1 MTRKG
6 IVGIYL
12 AAGKSERFGKNK
24 LCAQIGNYPLGS
36 LALLTAL
43 KSYLDKVI
51 VVTGETD
58 KCDWLA
64 PALSH
69 PDRKKWVQITCRD
82 AFKGQSYSL
91 QCGLRY
97 AEKLRAEA
105 VIVML
110 ADQPL
115 ISATMINQLIEIYHR
130 RKDGED
136 ITFVASTQSD
146 VICPPILFDSSI
158 FTDLYRLEGDMGARY
173 LIRNRKHE
181 GCFIEFTNPLL
192 FYDVDTW
199 EDYKKLQTKINT
211 PL

>member
-1 MTRKG
+1 
-6 IVGIYL
+6 
-12 AAGKSERFGKNK
+12 
-24 LCAQIGNYPLGS
+24 
-36 LALLTAL
+36 
-43 KSYLDKVI
+43 
-51 VVTGETD
+51 
-58 KCDWLA
+58 
-64 PALSH
+64 
-69 PDRKKWVQITCRD
+69 
-82 AFKGQSYSL
+82 
-91 QCGLRY
+91 RY

-115 ISATMINQLIEIYHR
+115 ISATMINTIIDTYHR
-130 RKDGED
+130 EKDEQATAF
-136 ITFVASTQSD
+136 IAAKQAE

-158 FTDLYRLEGDMGARY
+158 FAGLYRLEGDMGARY

-199 EDYKKLQTKINT
+199 EDYKKLQSKINT

>member
-1 MTRKG
+1 LRRKR

-12 AAGKSERFGKNK
+12 AAGNSERFGKNK

-43 KSYLDKVI
+43 KSQLDKII

-58 KCDWLA
+58 ECDWLS
-64 PALSH
+64 PSLSQSE
-69 PDRKKWVQITCRD
+69 RKRWVEITCQD

-97 AEKLRAEA
+97 AEKLHAEA

-110 ADQPL
+110 GDQPL
-115 ISATMINQLIEIYHR
+115 ISATMINQLIETYHH

-146 VICPPILFDSSI
+146 IICPPILFDSSI
-158 FTDLYRLEGDMGARY
+158 FTDLYRLGGDMGARY

-199 EDYKKLQTKINT
+199 EDYKKLQCKINT